1 MNPKANFWMSFV
13 DFASFEWFMSPRL
26 PNGGAAVL
34 ARTLSCI
41 SMEFLA
47 LTIAL
52 WNLIDPERAGCPSW
66 FELRRQL
73 IDLAPGFAAAT
84 GAIYVALYARFTS
97 QWNYL
102 AGLYN
107 QIKETEILMP
117 RNSAS
122 KKRMAEWKAGYIED
136 AKELH
141 LHTKPIIAGIIYF
154 WSQQQGVKEAFIAG
168 VPAGEWRWKALQ
180 EDVTLAC
187 QVAQARR

>member
-1 MNPKANFWMSFV
+1 MKSNVNFWMSFV
-13 DFASFEWFMSPRL
+13 DFASFEWLMSPRL

-34 ARTLSCI
+34 ARTLCI
-41 SMEFLA
+41 SIEFLA

-52 WNLIDPERAGCPSW
+52 WNWIDPERTGCPSW
-66 FELRRQL
+66 LELRKQL
-73 IDLAPGFAAAT
+73 IHLAPVFAAAT

-102 AGLYN
+102 ASLYN
-107 QIKETEILMP
+107 QIKESEILMP

-122 KKRMAEWKAGYIED
+122 RKRMAEWKAGYIED

-154 WSQQQGVKEAFIAG
+154 WSQQEGVKEAFIAG
-168 VPAGEWRWKALQ
+168 VHNGECRWKALQ
-180 EDVTLAC
+180 EDVSLARLISK
-187 QVAQARR
+187 APS